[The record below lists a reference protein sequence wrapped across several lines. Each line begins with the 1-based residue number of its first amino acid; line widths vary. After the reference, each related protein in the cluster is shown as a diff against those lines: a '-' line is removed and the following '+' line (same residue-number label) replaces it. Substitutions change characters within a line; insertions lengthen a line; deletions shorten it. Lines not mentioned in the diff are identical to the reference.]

1 MKLYEHQVEALD
13 LIKDRNRCAIYYDM
27 GLGKTFIGSEKMK
40 QLGAKINLVICQKS
54 KVNDWFNHFETYYPW
69 SNVYDLTKKSD
80 FECFMHDK
88 PKCPLAMVGIINYD
102 LVWRRPGLLKLS
114 DFTLMLD
121 ESSLITNRTAN
132 RSKFILKMNPENVIL
147 LSGTPTA
154 GKYEKLWSQL
164 KLLGWNISEDIFW
177 KSYVDYEW
185 VDRNGFWDKQV
196 NGYKNV
202 EHLKKR
208 LGEFGAIFKK
218 TNEVMDLP
226 EQIDQMIYVEQSKE
240 YKKFKKDR
248 VITLNTYRN
257 QYCEYGGDESDFYGK
272 DVTPTITLVGD
283 NSLTKI
289 LYERQL
295 CGQYS
300 QAKLEAFK
308 DLVESTEDRLIVFYN
323 FTAELARMAEIVYD
337 HRPISMVNGAGRE
350 LKNYDDCDNSITFV
364 QYQAGAYGLN
374 LQKANK
380 VVYYSLPLGI
390 GSCDLWE
397 QSKKRI
403 HRIGQ
408 DKTCFYYYLLVKNS
422 IETWNL
428 ELLKTGKELTDDLF
442 TKEINDL

>member
-1 MKLYEHQVEALD
+1 MKLYPHQVEALE
-13 LIKDRNRCAIYYDM
+13 LVKGKNRCAIYYDM

-40 QLGAKINLVICQKS
+40 ELNAQVNLIICQKS
-54 KVNDWFNHFETYYPW
+54 KVYDWLAHFAMHYGDGF
-69 SNVYDLTKKSD
+69 VYDLTNKKD
-80 FECFMHDK
+80 FDK
-88 PKCPLAMVGIINYD
+88 FLKYNLEWRIVGVINYD
-102 LVWRRPGLLKLS
+102 LVWRRPELLGLS
-114 DFTLMLD
+114 NFTLMLD

-132 RSKFILKMNPENVIL
+132 RSAFILKMNPSNVIL

-164 KLLGWNISEDIFW
+164 QLLGWNISEDAFW

-185 VDRNGFWDKQV
+185 VDRDGFWDKKV

-202 EHLKKR
+202 DHLKRR
-208 LGEFGAIFKK
+208 LEKFGAIFKK
-218 TNEVMDLP
+218 TEEVIDLP
-226 EQIDQMIYVEQSKE
+226 DQVEQMIYIDQSTE
-240 YKKFKKDR
+240 YKKFEKHNY
-248 VITLNTYRN
+248 VEINGEELI
-257 QYCEYGGDESDFYGK
+257 GDT
-272 DVTPTITLVGD
+272 V
-283 NSLTKI
+283 LTKI
-289 LYERQL
+289 LTKRKL
-295 CGQYS
+295 CGQFS
-300 QAKLEAFK
+300 QDKLKAFE

-323 FTAELARMAEIVYD
+323 FTAEVDALKNICEAQN
-337 HRPISMVNGAGRE
+337 RPISLVNGQAKDLYAYE
-350 LKNYDDCDNSITFV
+350 NKSDSVTFV

-408 DKTCFYYYLLVKNS
+408 DKACFYYYLLVKNS

-428 ELLKTGKELTDDLF
+428 ELLKTGKELTDKLF
-442 TKEINDL
+442 EEVEE

>member
-1 MKLYEHQVEALD
+1 MKLYQHQIEALD
-13 LIKDRNRCAIYYDM
+13 LIKDKNKCAVYYDM
-27 GLGKTFIGSEKMK
+27 GLGKTFIGSEK
-40 QLGAKINLVICQKS
+40 LWDLNAPINLIICQKS
-54 KVNDWFNHFETYYPW
+54 KVNDWVEHFTEYYTMY
-69 SNVYDLTKKSD
+69 VYDLTNKKELNAFLLD
-80 FECFMHDK
+80 DK
-88 PKCPLAMVGIINYD
+88 APKVGIINYD
-102 LVWRRPGLLKLS
+102 LVWRRKELLSLH

-132 RSKFILKMNPENVIL
+132 RSKFILKFKPVNVIL

-164 KLLGWNISEDIFW
+164 QLLGWNIDEDTFW

-185 VDRNGFWDKQV
+185 VDRDGYWDKKV

-202 EHLKKR
+202 DHLKRR
-208 LGEFGAIFKK
+208 LAKFGAIFKK
-218 TNEVMDLP
+218 TEEVIDLP
-226 EQIDQMIYVEQSKE
+226 EQIDQIISIEPSKE
-240 YKKFKKDR
+240 YKFFKKNHYLEIQDKEL
-248 VITLNTYRN
+248 I
-257 QYCEYGGDESDFYGK
+257 GDT
-272 DVTPTITLVGD
+272 V
-283 NSLTKI
+283 LTRI

-300 QAKLEAFK
+300 EAKIKAFE
-308 DLVESTEDRLIVFYN
+308 DIIESTEDRVIVFYN
-323 FTAELARMAEIVYD
+323 FTAELDALKHISD
-337 HRPISMVNGAGRE
+337 HLERPSSIVNGQHKDLYAYE
-350 LKNYDDCDNSITFV
+350 NNSNSVTFI
-364 QYQAGAYGLN
+364 QYQAGAFGLN

-380 VVYYSLPLGI
+380 VIYFSLPLGI

-408 DKTCFYYYLLVKNS
+408 NKTCFYYYLLVDCS

-442 TKEINDL
+442 EEVK

>member
-1 MKLYEHQVEALD
+1 MNLYPHQIEALELVHD
-13 LIKDRNRCAIYYDM
+13 YNRCAIYYDM
-27 GLGKTFIGSEKMK
+27 GLGKTFIGSEKMNN
-40 QLGAKINLVICQKS
+40 LGAKANLVVCQKS
-54 KVNDWFNHFETYYPW
+54 KVNDWLEHFNQYYHY
-69 SNVYDLTKKSD
+69 NVFDLTKPRQLSD
-80 FECFMHDK
+80 FMGMYQGGK
-88 PKCPLAMVGIINYD
+88 YSIIGVINYD
-102 LVWRRPGLLKLS
+102 LIYRRPEINLLK

-121 ESSLITNRTAN
+121 ESSLITNPTAK
-132 RSKFILKMNPENVIL
+132 RSKFILKMNPQNVIL

-164 KLLGWNISEDIFW
+164 KLLGWNIDEDTFW
-177 KSYVDYEW
+177 KSYVDFQW

-202 EHLKKR
+202 DHLKKR
-208 LGEFGAIFKK
+208 LAKFGAIFKK
-218 TNEVMDLP
+218 TEEVLDLP
-226 EQIDQMIYVEQSKE
+226 QQIDQMIYIDQSKE
-240 YKKFKKDR
+240 YKTFKKHHYLEIEDKEL
-248 VITLNTYRN
+248 I
-257 QYCEYGGDESDFYGK
+257 GD
-272 DVTPTITLVGD
+272 TP
-283 NSLTKI
+283 LTKI

-300 QAKLEAFK
+300 QDKLEAFR

-323 FTAELARMAEIVYD
+323 FTEELDKMWQLVDSIN
-337 HRPISMVNGAGRE
+337 RPVSVVNGKIKQ
-350 LKNYDDCDNSITFV
+350 LKHYEEYDNSVTFI

-380 VVYYSLPLGI
+380 VIYYSLPLGI

-408 DKTCFYYYLLVKNS
+408 DRTCFYYYLIVKNS

-442 TKEINDL
+442 KQEEEK

>member
-1 MKLYEHQVEALD
+1 MKLYPHQVEALEEV
-13 LIKDRNRCAIYYDM
+13 KDKNRCAIYYDM
-27 GLGKTFIGSEKMK
+27 GLGKTFIGSEKMM
-40 QLGAKINLVICQKS
+40 QLGAKVNLVICQKS
-54 KVNDWFNHFETYYPW
+54 KVNDWFNHFVDNY
-69 SNVYDLTKKSD
+69 SNSGCIFNNLTNKLELEY
-80 FECFMHDK
+80 FTG
-88 PKCPLAMVGIINYD
+88 LANNPALCKTLVGIINYD
-102 LVWRRPGLLKLS
+102 LVWRRPELLKLS

-121 ESSLITNRTAN
+121 ESSLITNRTAK
-132 RSKFILKMNPENVIL
+132 RSKFILKMNPTNVIL

-164 KLLGWNISEDIFW
+164 KLLGWNISEDVFW

-218 TNEVMDLP
+218 TNEVMSLP
-226 EQIDQMIYVEQSKE
+226 DQIEQMIYVDPSKE
-240 YKKFKKDR
+240 YRKFQKNHYLEID
-248 VITLNTYRN
+248 
-257 QYCEYGGDESDFYGK
+257 GK
-272 DVTPTITLVGD
+272 ELIG
-283 NSLTKI
+283 NNALTKI

-300 QAKLEAFK
+300 ESKLEAFK

-323 FTAELARMAEIVYD
+323 FTDELYRMAEILPLN
-337 HRPISMVNGAGRE
+337 RPFNVINGRE
-350 LKNYDDCDNSITFV
+350 KNLDKYENCDNSVTFV

-380 VVYYSLPLGI
+380 IIYYSLPLGI

-428 ELLKTGKELTDDLF
+428 ELLKTGRDLTDDLF
-442 TKEINDL
+442 IKNIL